1 MKHTK
6 GPWDVVVRST
16 EKGIS
21 GYVGANNSTE
31 VLATV
36 ECPNEQGMS
45 NAQLIAAAPEMLE
58 ALEEFLR
65 CGPNA
70 GHNRDLLE
78 LIESVIKKARGES

>member
-16 EKGIS
+16 EKGIY

-45 NAQLIAAAPEMLE
+45 NAQLIAAAPEM
-58 ALEEFLR
+58 
-65 CGPNA
+65 
-70 GHNRDLLE
+70 HDVLE
-78 LIESVIKKARGES
+78 LVLNDPSYKNGTGKTAIARLLRKARGES